1 MSGIVF
7 SKETMSGYNKLK
19 TAVENNQID
28 VVKLLVSQGYNVG
41 YPDEYG
47 VIPLHIACANGYV
60 QMVTFLLPLTHN
72 INHCDN
78 IGWNC
83 LFNSVIHG
91 QYECAILC
99 LNAGVNINHN
109 IRGMTAMDLAM
120 SDGDI
125 KMINIL
131 K

>member
-1 MSGIVF
+1 M
-7 SKETMSGYNKLK
+7 K

-28 VVKLLVSQGYNVG
+28 VVKFLVSQGYSASQ
-41 YPDEYG
+41 PDEYG

-60 QMVTFLLPLTHN
+60 QMVTYLIPLTPN

-99 LNAGVNINHN
+99 LNAGVDPNYS
-109 IRGMTAMDLAM
+109 IRGLTAMDLAI

-125 KMINIL
+125 KMISIL